1 MSFVHIIGEGTK
13 MKKKMKKFTAVV
25 APVLAMSVALTACS
39 GSGGEKKS
47 TTTSSGGGEEKKSEI
62 KYAAKQVLNR
72 TENQEIPTMDV
83 SKSTDTL
90 GSQILGNTMEGLYRL
105 DKDNKPIPAAAESST
120 KSEDGKKYT
129 FKLRKD
135 AKWSNGDPVTAK
147 DFVYAWQR
155 LLDKNTAAEYAF
167 IAFYI
172 KNAEAIN
179 KGEKPLTDLGAK
191 AVDDYTLEV
200 ELEKPVPYFLNL
212 MAFPSYYPLNEKF
225 VKEKG
230 DKFGLEADTTLYNG
244 PFVMASWKH
253 EQGWQLKKND
263 KYWDNKT
270 VKLEEINYSVVK
282 EVATKVNLYD
292 TGSIDFT
299 LLSGEFVDKYKSN
312 KEEYGEY
319 SEASTFF
326 LRLNQ
331 KRNGQDTP
339 LKSKKLREAIALSI
353 DKKGLANV
361 ILNNGSKAT
370 DQLVPKGLA
379 TGPDGKDYQDTF
391 KNGLKYNPKKGAA
404 AWEEAKKELGKD
416 QITIELLSYD
426 DGTAKKIADYFKD
439 QIEKNLKGVTVNTK
453 IQPFKQKLKLE
464 SAQDY
469 EVSFAGW
476 SPDYSD
482 PMTFIDMFESK
493 SPYNQMSYSN
503 PKYDEMVKK
512 AGNELLSD
520 PKKRWETLGKAEKL
534 FLEEDAGL
542 IPLYQTGR
550 AYVMKPNVKGI
561 VKHNISPEYSFKW
574 AYVTEGK

>member
-1 MSFVHIIGEGTK
+1 

-25 APVLAMSVALTACS
+25 APVLAMSMALTACS
-39 GSGGEKKS
+39 GSGGEKKT
-47 TTTSSGGGEEKKSEI
+47 TTTSSGGEDKKSDI

-72 TENQEIPTMDV
+72 TENQEIPTMDT

-90 GSQILGNTMEGLYRL
+90 GAQILGNTMEGLYRL

-147 DFVYAWQR
+147 DFVFAWQR

-167 IAFYI
+167 IAYYI

-179 KGEKPLTDLGAK
+179 KGEKPVTELGAK

-212 MAFPSYYPLNEKF
+212 LAFPSYYPLNEKF

-230 DKFGLEADTTLYNG
+230 DKYGLEADTTVYNG

-312 KEEYGEY
+312 KDEYGEY

-339 LKSKKLREAIALSI
+339 LKSKKLREAIALSV

-391 KNGLKYNPKKGAA
+391 KNGLKYDPKKGAA
-404 AWEEAKKELGKD
+404 AWEAAKKELGKD
-416 QITIELLSYD
+416 QVTIELLSYD
-426 DGTAKKIADYFKD
+426 DGTAKKIADYVKD
-439 QIEKNLKGVTVNTK
+439 QIEKNLKGVTINTK

-464 SAQDY
+464 TAQDY
-469 EVSFAGW
+469 EISYAGW
-476 SPDYSD
+476 SPDYAD

-503 PKYDEMVKK
+503 AKYDDMVSK
-512 AGNELLSD
+512 AGNELMGD
-520 PKKRWETLGKAEKL
+520 AKKRWETLGKAEKL

-542 IPLYQTGR
+542 VPLYQTGR

>member
-1 MSFVHIIGEGTK
+1 
-13 MKKKMKKFTAVV
+13 MKRKKMKKLTAVV
-25 APVLAMSVALTACS
+25 VPVLAMSVALTACS
-39 GSGGEKKS
+39 GSGGEKKT
-47 TTTSSGGGEEKKSEI
+47 TTTSNSGEEKKADI

-72 TENQEIPTMDV
+72 TENQEIPTMDT

-90 GSQILGNTMEGLYRL
+90 GAQILGNTMEGLYRL

-135 AKWSNGDPVTAK
+135 AKWSNGEPVTAK
-147 DFVYAWQR
+147 DFVYGWQR

-167 IAFYI
+167 IAYYI

-179 KGEKPLTDLGAK
+179 KGEKPGTELGAK

-212 MAFPSYYPLNEKF
+212 LAFPSYYPLNEKF

-230 DKFGLEADTTLYNG
+230 EKFGLEADTTLYNG

-312 KEEYGEY
+312 KDEYGEY

-391 KNGLKYNPKKGAA
+391 KNGLKYDTKKGAA

-416 QITIELLSYD
+416 QVTIELLSYD

-439 QIEKNLKGVTVNTK
+439 QIEKNLKGVTVTTK

-493 SPYNQMSYSN
+493 SPYNQMGYSN
-503 PKYDEMVKK
+503 PKYDEMVQK

-542 IPLYQTGR
+542 VPLYQTGR

-574 AYVTEGK
+574 AYVTEDGGKK

>member
-167 IAFYI
+167 IAYYI

-263 KYWDNKT
+263 KYWDNKA

-391 KNGLKYNPKKGAA
+391 KNGLKYDPKKGAA
-404 AWEEAKKELGKD
+404 AWEAAKKELGKD
-416 QITIELLSYD
+416 QVTIELLSYD

-469 EVSFAGW
+469 EISFAGW

-512 AGNELLSD
+512 AGNELMSD

-534 FLEEDAGL
+534 LLEEDAGMV
-542 IPLYQTGR
+542 PLYQTGR

>member
-1 MSFVHIIGEGTK
+1 

-25 APVLAMSVALTACS
+25 APVLAMSMALTACS

-147 DFVYAWQR
+147 DFVYGWQR

-391 KNGLKYNPKKGAA
+391 KNGLKYDPKKGAA
-404 AWEEAKKELGKD
+404 AWEAAKKELGKD
-416 QITIELLSYD
+416 QVTIELLSYD

-503 PKYDEMVKK
+503 PKYDDMVKK

-520 PKKRWETLGKAEKL
+520 PKKRWEALGKAEKL

-542 IPLYQTGR
+542 VPLYQTGR
-550 AYVMKPNVKGI
+550 AYVMKSNVKGI

>member
-1 MSFVHIIGEGTK
+1 

-25 APVLAMSVALTACS
+25 APVLAMSMALTACS

-47 TTTSSGGGEEKKSEI
+47 TTTSSGGGEENKFEI
-62 KYAAKQVLNR
+62 KYTAKQVLNR
-72 TENQEIPTMDV
+72 TENQEIPTMDT

-90 GSQILGNTMEGLYRL
+90 GAQILGNTMEGLYRL

-167 IAFYI
+167 IAYYI

-179 KGEKPLTDLGAK
+179 KGEKPVTELGAK

-212 MAFPSYYPLNEKF
+212 LAFPSYYPLNEKF

-230 DKFGLEADTTLYNG
+230 DKYGLEADTTVYNG

-263 KYWDNKT
+263 KYWDKKT

-312 KEEYGEY
+312 KDEYGEY

-339 LKSKKLREAIALSI
+339 LKSKKLREAIALSV

-379 TGPDGKDYQDTF
+379 TGPDGKDFQDTF
-391 KNGLKYNPKKGAA
+391 KNGLKYDPKKGAA
-404 AWEEAKKELGKD
+404 AWEAAKKELGKD
-416 QITIELLSYD
+416 QVTIELLSYD
-426 DGTAKKIADYFKD
+426 DGTAKKIADYVKD
-439 QIEKNLKGVTVNTK
+439 QIEKNLKGVTINTK

-464 SAQDY
+464 TAQDY
-469 EVSFAGW
+469 EISYAGW
-476 SPDYSD
+476 SPDYAD

-503 PKYDEMVKK
+503 AKYDEMVQKS
-512 AGNELLSD
+512 GNELMSD
-520 PKKRWETLGKAEKL
+520 AKKRWETLGKAEKL

-542 IPLYQTGR
+542 VPLYQTGR

>member
-1 MSFVHIIGEGTK
+1 
-13 MKKKMKKFTAVV
+13 MKRKKLKKLTAVV
-25 APVLAMSVALTACS
+25 VPVLAMSVALTACS
-39 GSGGEKKS
+39 GSGGEKKT
-47 TTTSSGGGEEKKSEI
+47 TTTSNSGEEKKSDI

-72 TENQEIPTMDV
+72 TENQEIPTMDT

-90 GSQILGNTMEGLYRL
+90 GAQILGNTMEGLYRL
-105 DKDNKPIPAAAESST
+105 DKNNKPIPAAAESST

-147 DFVYAWQR
+147 DFVFGWQR

-167 IAFYI
+167 IAYYI

-179 KGEKPLTDLGAK
+179 KGEKPGTELGAK

-212 MAFPSYYPLNEKF
+212 LAFPSYYPLNEKF

-230 DKFGLEADTTLYNG
+230 EKFGLEADTTLYNG

-312 KEEYGEY
+312 KDEYGEY
-319 SEASTFF
+319 SEASTYF

-391 KNGLKYNPKKGAA
+391 KNGLKYDTKKGAA

-416 QITIELLSYD
+416 QVTIELLSYD

-439 QIEKNLKGVTVNTK
+439 QIEKNLKGVTVTTK

-503 PKYDEMVKK
+503 PKYDEMVQK

-542 IPLYQTGR
+542 VPLYQTGR

-574 AYVTEGK
+574 AYVTEDGGKK

>member
-1 MSFVHIIGEGTK
+1 
-13 MKKKMKKFTAVV
+13 MKRKKMKKLTAVV
-25 APVLAMSVALTACS
+25 VPVLAMSVALTACS
-39 GSGGEKKS
+39 GSGGEKKT
-47 TTTSSGGGEEKKSEI
+47 TTTSNSGEEKKSDI

-72 TENQEIPTMDV
+72 TENQEIPTMDT

-90 GSQILGNTMEGLYRL
+90 GAQILGNTMEGLYRL

-147 DFVYAWQR
+147 DFVYGWQR

-167 IAFYI
+167 IAYYI

-179 KGEKPLTDLGAK
+179 KGEKPATELGAK

-212 MAFPSYYPLNEKF
+212 LAFPSYYPLNEKF

-230 DKFGLEADTTLYNG
+230 EKFGLEADTTLYNG

-312 KEEYGEY
+312 KDEYGEY
-319 SEASTFF
+319 AESSTFF

-339 LKSKKLREAIALSI
+339 LKSKKLREAIALSV

-391 KNGLKYNPKKGAA
+391 KNGLKQDTKKAA
-404 AWEEAKKELGKD
+404 VAWEEAKKELGKD
-416 QITIELLSYD
+416 QVTIELLSYD
-426 DGTAKKIADYFKD
+426 DGTAKKIADYVKD
-439 QIEKNLKGVTVNTK
+439 QIEKNLKGVTINTK

-469 EVSFAGW
+469 EISYAGW
-476 SPDYSD
+476 SPDYAD
-482 PMTFIDMFESK
+482 PMTFIDMFDSK
-493 SPYNQMSYSN
+493 SPYNQMGYSN
-503 PKYDEMVKK
+503 PKYDEMVQK

-520 PKKRWETLGKAEKL
+520 PKKRWEALGKAEKL

-542 IPLYQTGR
+542 VPLYQTGR
-550 AYVMKPNVKGI
+550 SYVMKPNVKGI

-574 AYVTEGK
+574 AYVTDDGGKK

>member
-1 MSFVHIIGEGTK
+1 
-13 MKKKMKKFTAVV
+13 MKRKKMKKLTAVV
-25 APVLAMSVALTACS
+25 VPVLAMSVALTACS
-39 GSGGEKKS
+39 GSGGEKKT
-47 TTTSSGGGEEKKSEI
+47 TTTSNSGEEKKSDI

-72 TENQEIPTMDV
+72 TENQEIPTMDT

-90 GSQILGNTMEGLYRL
+90 GAQILGNTMEGLYRL

-147 DFVYAWQR
+147 DFVYGWQR

-167 IAFYI
+167 IAYYI

-179 KGEKPLTDLGAK
+179 KGEKPVTELGAK

-212 MAFPSYYPLNEKF
+212 LAFPSYYPLNEKF

-244 PFVMASWKH
+244 PFVMSSWKH

-312 KEEYGEY
+312 KDEYGEY

-391 KNGLKYNPKKGAA
+391 KNGLKYDPKKGAA

-416 QITIELLSYD
+416 QVTIELLSYD

-493 SPYNQMSYSN
+493 SPYNQMGYSN
-503 PKYDEMVKK
+503 PKYDEMVQK

-542 IPLYQTGR
+542 VPLYQTGR

-574 AYVTEGK
+574 AYVTEDGGKK

>member
-1 MSFVHIIGEGTK
+1 
-13 MKKKMKKFTAVV
+13 MKRKKMKKLTAVV
-25 APVLAMSVALTACS
+25 VPVLAMSVALTACS
-39 GSGGEKKS
+39 GSGGEKKT
-47 TTTSSGGGEEKKSEI
+47 TTTSNSGEEKKADI

-72 TENQEIPTMDV
+72 TENQEIPTMDT

-90 GSQILGNTMEGLYRL
+90 GAQILGNTMEGLYRL

-147 DFVYAWQR
+147 DFVYGWQR

-167 IAFYI
+167 IAYYI

-179 KGEKPLTDLGAK
+179 KGEKPATELGAK

-212 MAFPSYYPLNEKF
+212 LAFPSYYPLNEKF

-230 DKFGLEADTTLYNG
+230 EKFGLEADTTLYNG

-312 KEEYGEY
+312 KDEYGEY
-319 SEASTFF
+319 AESSTFF

-339 LKSKKLREAIALSI
+339 LKSKKLREAIALSV

-391 KNGLKYNPKKGAA
+391 KNGLKQDTKKAAA

-416 QITIELLSYD
+416 QVTIELLSYD
-426 DGTAKKIADYFKD
+426 DGTAKKIADYVKD
-439 QIEKNLKGVTVNTK
+439 QIEKNLKGVTINTK

-469 EVSFAGW
+469 EISYAGW
-476 SPDYSD
+476 SPDYAD

-503 PKYDEMVKK
+503 PKYDEMVQK

-520 PKKRWETLGKAEKL
+520 PKKRWEALGKAEKL

-542 IPLYQTGR
+542 VPLYQTGR
-550 AYVMKPNVKGI
+550 SYVMKPNVKGI

-574 AYVTEGK
+574 AYVTEDGGKK

>member
-1 MSFVHIIGEGTK
+1 
-13 MKKKMKKFTAVV
+13 MKKKMKNFTAVV
-25 APVLAMSVALTACS
+25 APVLAMSMALTACS

-147 DFVYAWQR
+147 DFVYGWQR

-167 IAFYI
+167 IAYYI

-179 KGEKPLTDLGAK
+179 KGEKAATELGAK

-391 KNGLKYNPKKGAA
+391 KNGLKYDPKKGAA
-404 AWEEAKKELGKD
+404 AWEAAKKELGKD
-416 QITIELLSYD
+416 QVTIELLSYD

-503 PKYDEMVKK
+503 PKYDEMVAK

-542 IPLYQTGR
+542 VPLYQTGR

>member
-1 MSFVHIIGEGTK
+1 
-13 MKKKMKKFTAVV
+13 MKRKKMKKLTAVV
-25 APVLAMSVALTACS
+25 VPVLAMSVALTACS
-39 GSGGEKKS
+39 GSGGEKKT
-47 TTTSSGGGEEKKSEI
+47 TTTSNSGEEKKSDV

-72 TENQEIPTMDV
+72 TENQEIPTMDT

-90 GSQILGNTMEGLYRL
+90 GAQILGNTMEGLYRL

-147 DFVYAWQR
+147 DFVYGWQR

-167 IAFYI
+167 IAYYI

-179 KGEKPLTDLGAK
+179 KGEKPGTELGAK

-212 MAFPSYYPLNEKF
+212 LAFPSYYPLNEKF

-230 DKFGLEADTTLYNG
+230 DKFGLEADTTVYNG
-244 PFVMASWKH
+244 PFVMSSWKH

-312 KEEYGEY
+312 KDEYGEY
-319 SEASTFF
+319 AESSTFF

-339 LKSKKLREAIALSI
+339 LKSKKLREAIALSV

-391 KNGLKYNPKKGAA
+391 KNGLKQDTKKAAA

-416 QITIELLSYD
+416 QVTIELLSYD
-426 DGTAKKIADYFKD
+426 DGTAKKIADYVKD
-439 QIEKNLKGVTVNTK
+439 QIEKNLKGVTINTK

-469 EVSFAGW
+469 EISYAGW
-476 SPDYSD
+476 SPDYAD

-503 PKYDEMVKK
+503 PKYDEMVQK

-520 PKKRWETLGKAEKL
+520 PKKRWEALGKAEKL

-542 IPLYQTGR
+542 VPLYQTGR
-550 AYVMKPNVKGI
+550 SYVMKPNVKGI

-574 AYVTEGK
+574 AYVTEDGGKK

>member
-1 MSFVHIIGEGTK
+1 
-13 MKKKMKKFTAVV
+13 MKRKKMKKLTAVV
-25 APVLAMSVALTACS
+25 VPVLAMSVALTACS
-39 GSGGEKKS
+39 GSGGEKKT
-47 TTTSSGGGEEKKSEI
+47 TTTSNSGEEKKSDI

-72 TENQEIPTMDV
+72 TENQEIPTMDT

-90 GSQILGNTMEGLYRL
+90 GAQILGNTMEGLYRL

-147 DFVYAWQR
+147 DFVYGWQR

-167 IAFYI
+167 IAYYI

-179 KGEKPLTDLGAK
+179 KGEKPGSELGAK

-212 MAFPSYYPLNEKF
+212 LAFPSYYPLNEKF

-230 DKFGLEADTTLYNG
+230 DKFGLEADTTVYNG
-244 PFVMASWKH
+244 PFVMSSWKH

-312 KEEYGEY
+312 KDEYGEY
-319 SEASTFF
+319 AESSTFF

-339 LKSKKLREAIALSI
+339 LKSKKLREAIALSV

-391 KNGLKYNPKKGAA
+391 KNGLKQDTKKAAA

-416 QITIELLSYD
+416 QVTIELLSYD
-426 DGTAKKIADYFKD
+426 DGTAKKIADYVKD
-439 QIEKNLKGVTVNTK
+439 QIEKNLKGVTINTK

-469 EVSFAGW
+469 EISYAGW
-476 SPDYSD
+476 SPDYAD
-482 PMTFIDMFESK
+482 PMTFIDMFDSK

-503 PKYDEMVKK
+503 PKYDEMVQK

-542 IPLYQTGR
+542 VPLYQTGR
-550 AYVMKPNVKGI
+550 SYVMKPNVKGI

-574 AYVTEGK
+574 AYVTEDGGKK

>member
-1 MSFVHIIGEGTK
+1 

-25 APVLAMSVALTACS
+25 APVLAMSMALTACS
-39 GSGGEKKS
+39 GSGGEKK
-47 TTTSSGGGEEKKSEI
+47 TTTRSSGGEDKKSDI

-72 TENQEIPTMDV
+72 TENQEIPTMDT

-90 GSQILGNTMEGLYRL
+90 GAQILGNTMEGLYRL

-147 DFVYAWQR
+147 DFVFAWQR

-167 IAFYI
+167 IAYYI

-179 KGEKPLTDLGAK
+179 KGEKPVTELGAK

-212 MAFPSYYPLNEKF
+212 LAFPSYYPLNEKF

-230 DKFGLEADTTLYNG
+230 DKYGLEADTTVYNG

-312 KEEYGEY
+312 KDEYGEY

-339 LKSKKLREAIALSI
+339 LKSKKLREAIALSV

-391 KNGLKYNPKKGAA
+391 KNGLKYDPKKGVA
-404 AWEEAKKELGKD
+404 AWEAAKKELGKD
-416 QITIELLSYD
+416 QVTIELLSYD
-426 DGTAKKIADYFKD
+426 DGTAKKIADYVKD
-439 QIEKNLKGVTVNTK
+439 QIEKNLKGVTINTK

-464 SAQDY
+464 TAQDY
-469 EVSFAGW
+469 EISYAGW
-476 SPDYSD
+476 SPDYAD

-503 PKYDEMVKK
+503 AKYDDMVEK
-512 AGNELLSD
+512 AGNELMGD
-520 PKKRWETLGKAEKL
+520 AKKRWETLGKAEKL

-542 IPLYQTGR
+542 VPLYQTGR

>member
-1 MSFVHIIGEGTK
+1 
-13 MKKKMKKFTAVV
+13 MKRKKIKKLTAVV
-25 APVLAMSVALTACS
+25 VPVLAMSVALTACS
-39 GSGGEKKS
+39 GSGGEKKT
-47 TTTSSGGGEEKKSEI
+47 TTTSNSGEEKKSDI

-72 TENQEIPTMDV
+72 TENQEIPTMDT

-90 GSQILGNTMEGLYRL
+90 GAQILGNTMEGLYRL

-147 DFVYAWQR
+147 DFVFGWQR

-167 IAFYI
+167 IAYYI

-179 KGEKPLTDLGAK
+179 KGEKPATELGAK
-191 AVDDYTLEV
+191 AIDDYTLEV

-212 MAFPSYYPLNEKF
+212 LAFPSYYPLNEKF

-230 DKFGLEADTTLYNG
+230 DKFGLEADTTVYNG
-244 PFVMASWKH
+244 PFVMSSWKH

-312 KEEYGEY
+312 KDEYGEY
-319 SEASTFF
+319 AESSTFF

-339 LKSKKLREAIALSI
+339 LKSKKLREAIALSV

-391 KNGLKYNPKKGAA
+391 KNGLKQDTKKAAA

-416 QITIELLSYD
+416 QVTIELLSYD
-426 DGTAKKIADYFKD
+426 DGTAKKIADYVKD
-439 QIEKNLKGVTVNTK
+439 QIEKNLKGVTINTK

-469 EVSFAGW
+469 EISYAGW
-476 SPDYSD
+476 SPDYAD
-482 PMTFIDMFESK
+482 PMTFIDMFDSK

-503 PKYDEMVKK
+503 PKYDELVQK

-520 PKKRWETLGKAEKL
+520 PKKRWEALGKAEKL

-542 IPLYQTGR
+542 VPLYQTGR
-550 AYVMKPNVKGI
+550 SYVMKPNVKGI

-574 AYVTEGK
+574 AYVTEDGGKK

>member
-1 MSFVHIIGEGTK
+1 M
-13 MKKKMKKFTAVV
+13 KKMKKLTAVV
-25 APVLAMSVALTACS
+25 VPVLAMSVALTACS
-39 GSGGEKKS
+39 GSGGEKKT
-47 TTTSSGGGEEKKSEI
+47 TTTSNSGEEKKSDI

-72 TENQEIPTMDV
+72 TENQEIPTMDT

-90 GSQILGNTMEGLYRL
+90 GAQILGNTMEGLYRL

-147 DFVYAWQR
+147 DFVYGWQR

-167 IAFYI
+167 IAYYI

-179 KGEKPLTDLGAK
+179 KGEKPATELGAK

-212 MAFPSYYPLNEKF
+212 LAFPSYYPLNEKF

-230 DKFGLEADTTLYNG
+230 DKFGLEADTTVYNG
-244 PFVMASWKH
+244 PFVMSSWKH

-312 KEEYGEY
+312 KDEYGEY
-319 SEASTFF
+319 AESSTFF

-339 LKSKKLREAIALSI
+339 LKSKKLREAIALSV

-391 KNGLKYNPKKGAA
+391 KNGLKQDTKKAAA

-416 QITIELLSYD
+416 QVTIELLSYD
-426 DGTAKKIADYFKD
+426 DGTAKKIADYVKD
-439 QIEKNLKGVTVNTK
+439 QIEKNLKGVTINTK

-469 EVSFAGW
+469 EISYAGW
-476 SPDYSD
+476 SPDYAD

-503 PKYDEMVKK
+503 PKYDEMVQK

-520 PKKRWETLGKAEKL
+520 PKKRWEALGKAEKL

-542 IPLYQTGR
+542 VPLYQTGR
-550 AYVMKPNVKGI
+550 SYVMKPNVKGV

-574 AYVTEGK
+574 AYVTEDGGKK

>member
-1 MSFVHIIGEGTK
+1 

-25 APVLAMSVALTACS
+25 APVLAMSMALTACS
-39 GSGGEKKS
+39 GSGGEKKT

-147 DFVYAWQR
+147 DFVYGWQR

-167 IAFYI
+167 IAYYI

-353 DKKGLANV
+353 DKKGLATV

-391 KNGLKYNPKKGAA
+391 KNGLKYDPKKGAA
-404 AWEEAKKELGKD
+404 AWEAAKKELGKD
-416 QITIELLSYD
+416 QVTIELLSYD

-503 PKYDEMVKK
+503 PKYDDMVKK

-542 IPLYQTGR
+542 VPLYQTGR

>member
-1 MSFVHIIGEGTK
+1 

-25 APVLAMSVALTACS
+25 APVLAMSMALTACS

-47 TTTSSGGGEEKKSEI
+47 TTTSSGGGEEKKAEI
-62 KYAAKQVLNR
+62 KYAEKQVLNR

-105 DKDNKPIPAAAESST
+105 DKDNKPIPAVAESST

-147 DFVYAWQR
+147 DFVYGWQR

-253 EQGWQLKKND
+253 EQGWQLKRND
-263 KYWDNKT
+263 QYWDKKT

-391 KNGLKYNPKKGAA
+391 KNGLKYDPKKGAA
-404 AWEEAKKELGKD
+404 AWEAAKKELGKD
-416 QITIELLSYD
+416 QVTIELLSYD

-503 PKYDEMVKK
+503 PKYDEMVAK

>member
-1 MSFVHIIGEGTK
+1 

-25 APVLAMSVALTACS
+25 APVLAMSMALTACS

-105 DKDNKPIPAAAESST
+105 DKDNKPIPAVAESST

-147 DFVYAWQR
+147 DFVYGWQR

-353 DKKGLANV
+353 DKKGLATV

-391 KNGLKYNPKKGAA
+391 KNGLKYDPKKGAA
-404 AWEEAKKELGKD
+404 AWDEAKKELGKD
-416 QITIELLSYD
+416 QVTIELLSYD

-503 PKYDEMVKK
+503 PKYDEMVAK

-542 IPLYQTGR
+542 VPLYQTGR

>member
-1 MSFVHIIGEGTK
+1 
-13 MKKKMKKFTAVV
+13 MKKLTAVV
-25 APVLAMSVALTACS
+25 VPVLAMSMALTACS
-39 GSGGEKKS
+39 GSGGEKK
-47 TTTSSGGGEEKKSEI
+47 TNTTSNSGEEKQSDI

-72 TENQEIPTMDV
+72 TENQEIPTMDT

-90 GSQILGNTMEGLYRL
+90 GAQILGNTMEGLYRL

-147 DFVYAWQR
+147 DFVYGWQR

-167 IAFYI
+167 IAYYI

-179 KGEKPLTDLGAK
+179 KGEKPVTELGAK

-212 MAFPSYYPLNEKF
+212 LAFPSYYPLNEKF

-230 DKFGLEADTTLYNG
+230 DKFGLEADTTVYNG
-244 PFVMASWKH
+244 PFVMSSWKH

-263 KYWDNKT
+263 KYWDKKT

-312 KEEYGEY
+312 KDEYGEY
-319 SEASTFF
+319 AESSTFF

-339 LKSKKLREAIALSI
+339 LKSKKLREAIALSV

-391 KNGLKYNPKKGAA
+391 KNGLKQDTKKAAA

-416 QITIELLSYD
+416 QVTIELLSYD
-426 DGTAKKIADYFKD
+426 DGTAKKIADYVKD
-439 QIEKNLKGVTVNTK
+439 QIEKNLKGVTINTK

-469 EVSFAGW
+469 EISYAGW
-476 SPDYSD
+476 SPDYAD

-503 PKYDEMVKK
+503 PKYDEMVQK

-542 IPLYQTGR
+542 VPLYQTGR
-550 AYVMKPNVKGI
+550 SYVMKPNVKGI

-574 AYVTEGK
+574 AYVTEDGGKK

>member
-1 MSFVHIIGEGTK
+1 

-25 APVLAMSVALTACS
+25 APVLAMSMALTACS
-39 GSGGEKKS
+39 GSGGEKKT
-47 TTTSSGGGEEKKSEI
+47 TTTSSGGGDEKKSEI

-72 TENQEIPTMDV
+72 TENQEIPTMDT

-90 GSQILGNTMEGLYRL
+90 GAQILGNTMEGLYRL

-167 IAFYI
+167 IAYYI

-212 MAFPSYYPLNEKF
+212 VAFPSYYPLNEKF

-230 DKFGLEADTTLYNG
+230 DKYGLEADTTLYNG
-244 PFVMASWKH
+244 PFVMSSWKH

-312 KEEYGEY
+312 KDEYGEY

-339 LKSKKLREAIALSI
+339 LKSKKLREAIALSV

-416 QITIELLSYD
+416 QVTIELLSYD
-426 DGTAKKIADYFKD
+426 DGTAKKIADYVKD
-439 QIEKNLKGVTVNTK
+439 QIEKNLKGVTINTK

-464 SAQDY
+464 TAQDY
-469 EVSFAGW
+469 EISYAGW
-476 SPDYSD
+476 SPDYAD

-503 PKYDEMVKK
+503 AKYDEMVQK
-512 AGNELLSD
+512 AGNELMGD
-520 PKKRWETLGKAEKL
+520 AKKRWETLGKAEKL
-534 FLEEDAGL
+534 LLEEDAGL
-542 IPLYQTGR
+542 VPLYQTGR

-574 AYVTEGK
+574 AYVTEEK

>member
-1 MSFVHIIGEGTK
+1 
-13 MKKKMKKFTAVV
+13 MKKLTAVV
-25 APVLAMSVALTACS
+25 VPVLAMSVALTACS
-39 GSGGEKKS
+39 GSGGEKKT
-47 TTTSSGGGEEKKSEI
+47 TTTSNSGEEKKSDI

-72 TENQEIPTMDV
+72 TENQEIPTMDT

-90 GSQILGNTMEGLYRL
+90 GAQILGNTMEGLYRL

-147 DFVYAWQR
+147 DFVYGWQR

-167 IAFYI
+167 IAYYI

-179 KGEKPLTDLGAK
+179 KGEKPATELGAK

-212 MAFPSYYPLNEKF
+212 LAFPSYYPLNEKF

-230 DKFGLEADTTLYNG
+230 DKFGLEADTTVYNG
-244 PFVMASWKH
+244 PFVMSSWKH

-312 KEEYGEY
+312 KDEYGEY
-319 SEASTFF
+319 AESSTFF

-339 LKSKKLREAIALSI
+339 LKSKKLREAIALSV

-391 KNGLKYNPKKGAA
+391 KNGLKQDTKKAAA

-416 QITIELLSYD
+416 QVTIELLSYD
-426 DGTAKKIADYFKD
+426 DGTAKKIADYVKD
-439 QIEKNLKGVTVNTK
+439 QIEKNLKGVTINTK

-469 EVSFAGW
+469 EISYAGW
-476 SPDYSD
+476 SPDYAD

-503 PKYDEMVKK
+503 PKYDEMVQK

-520 PKKRWETLGKAEKL
+520 PKKRWEALGKAEKL

-542 IPLYQTGR
+542 VPLYQTGR
-550 AYVMKPNVKGI
+550 SYVMKPNVKGV

-574 AYVTEGK
+574 AYVTEDGGKK

>member
-1 MSFVHIIGEGTK
+1 
-13 MKKKMKKFTAVV
+13 MKKKMKKFTTVV

-353 DKKGLANV
+353 DKKGLATV

-391 KNGLKYNPKKGAA
+391 KNGLKYDPKKGAA
-404 AWEEAKKELGKD
+404 AWEAAKKELGKD
-416 QITIELLSYD
+416 QVTIELLSYD

-503 PKYDEMVKK
+503 PKYDEMVAK

-542 IPLYQTGR
+542 VPLYQTGR

-574 AYVTEGK
+574 AYVTEEK

>member
-1 MSFVHIIGEGTK
+1 
-13 MKKKMKKFTAVV
+13 MKRKKMKKLTAVV
-25 APVLAMSVALTACS
+25 VPVLAMSVALTACS
-39 GSGGEKKS
+39 GSGGEKKT
-47 TTTSSGGGEEKKSEI
+47 TTTSNSGEEKKSDI

-72 TENQEIPTMDV
+72 TENQEIPTMDT

-90 GSQILGNTMEGLYRL
+90 GAQILGNTMEGLYRL

-147 DFVYAWQR
+147 DFVYGWQR

-167 IAFYI
+167 IAYYI

-179 KGEKPLTDLGAK
+179 KGEKPGTELGAK

-212 MAFPSYYPLNEKF
+212 LAFPSYYPLNEKF

-230 DKFGLEADTTLYNG
+230 DKFGLEADTTVYNG
-244 PFVMASWKH
+244 PFVMSSWKH

-312 KEEYGEY
+312 KDEYGEY
-319 SEASTFF
+319 AESSTFF

-339 LKSKKLREAIALSI
+339 LKSKKLREAIALSV

-391 KNGLKYNPKKGAA
+391 KNGLKQDTKKAAA

-416 QITIELLSYD
+416 QVTIELLSYD
-426 DGTAKKIADYFKD
+426 DGTAKKIADYVKD
-439 QIEKNLKGVTVNTK
+439 QIEKNLKGVTINTK

-469 EVSFAGW
+469 EISYAGW
-476 SPDYSD
+476 SPDYAD

-503 PKYDEMVKK
+503 PKYDEMVQK

-520 PKKRWETLGKAEKL
+520 PKKRWEALGKAEKL

-542 IPLYQTGR
+542 VPLYQTGR
-550 AYVMKPNVKGI
+550 SYVMKPNVKGI

-574 AYVTEGK
+574 AYVTEDGGKK

>member
-1 MSFVHIIGEGTK
+1 

-25 APVLAMSVALTACS
+25 APVLAMSMALTACS

-167 IAFYI
+167 IAYYI

-225 VKEKG
+225 VKEKA

-391 KNGLKYNPKKGAA
+391 KNGLKYDPKKGAA
-404 AWEEAKKELGKD
+404 AWEAAKKELGKD
-416 QITIELLSYD
+416 QVTIELLSYD

-469 EVSFAGW
+469 EISFAGW

-512 AGNELLSD
+512 AGNELMSD
-520 PKKRWETLGKAEKL
+520 AKKRWETLGKAEKL
-534 FLEEDAGL
+534 LLEEDAGMV
-542 IPLYQTGR
+542 PLYQTGR
-550 AYVMKPNVKGI
+550 AYVMKPNIKGI